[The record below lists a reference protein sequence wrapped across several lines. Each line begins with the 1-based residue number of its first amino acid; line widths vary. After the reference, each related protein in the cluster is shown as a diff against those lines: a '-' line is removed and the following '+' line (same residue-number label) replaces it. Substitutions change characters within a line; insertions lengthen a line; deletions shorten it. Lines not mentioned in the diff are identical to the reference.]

1 MLGLGCRNLRHLP
14 DAVFVGR
21 RRERRTPARPQSSKQ
36 TERPGDPSPTLRRA
50 HAAAFSQ
57 HLLRSRQTALGRRHA
72 YDTGHLESA
81 DRGGSRTS
89 GCRSCQLLAETPEQ
103 HGEAC
108 GVSRRGRRQASR
120 RTPFG
125 CTETYTQSS
134 GSDACPTCSAHA
146 IDRRDDHAPDE
157 HRAKRRAAFLAAST
171 QGPSRRRPCLRS
183 GSSTTRGCRSCSRTR
198 ACRSRAVERGCTD
211 RLGANLLSFCIQQ
224 LVRRVGSTDAVEND
238 AAAVTL
244 GRSPAPGD
252 DYCIF
257 RGDADADGAVPQP
270 AARLEATGAALPS
283 SAASAALLDGFGIR
297 CRATA

>member
-1 MLGLGCRNLRHLP
+1 M
-14 DAVFVGR
+14 A
-21 RRERRTPARPQSSKQ
+21 K
-36 TERPGDPSPTLRRA
+36 RA
-50 HAAAFSQ
+50 
-57 HLLRSRQTALGRRHA
+57 
-72 YDTGHLESA
+72 
-81 DRGGSRTS
+81 
-89 GCRSCQLLAETPEQ
+89 
-103 HGEAC
+103 
-108 GVSRRGRRQASR
+108 ASR
-120 RTPFG
+120 GVDGGRPHGGHHLVARRPTRNPQG
-125 CTETYTQSS
+125 VTRAQRAPLMQSTEEMTTLLMSIARS
-134 GSDACPTCSAHA
+134 VG
-146 IDRRDDHAPDE
+146 
-157 HRAKRRAAFLAAST
+157 AAFLAAST

-224 LVRRVGSTDAVEND
+224 LVRRVGSTDAVESD

-244 GRSPAPGD
+244 GRPPAPGD

-257 RGDADADGAVPQP
+257 LGDADADGAVPQP